1 MHRAKHL
8 LNTDLTQK
16 VSAPRRRIQGRGMKL
31 LISALWMVL
40 VTAAQTQ
47 AQDNAWLQIDAQP
60 TEAEAEESA
69 QYYESFL
76 PDVAGFALAS
86 GWYVIALGPYS
97 EITAQNLLQV
107 YRDSG
112 QVPADSF
119 TSYAQDYA
127 QQFWPLGEDLLTA
140 PEEITITLLPEPI
153 VVPTPE
159 PIIVPTP
166 EPLSYPRQSLLS
178 YPRQKPRQ
186 PLRLWSNQNRLPLYH
201 KLRRRNP
208 LKL

>member
-1 MHRAKHL
+1 
-8 LNTDLTQK
+8 
-16 VSAPRRRIQGRGMKL
+16 MKL

-40 VTAAQTQ
+40 VTTAQTQ

-69 QYYESFL
+69 RYYESFL

-127 QQFWPLGEDLLTA
+127 RQFWPPGEDLLAA
-140 PEEITITLLPEPI
+140 PEEIT
-153 VVPTPE
+153 TPC
-159 PIIVPTP
+159 
-166 EPLSYPRQSLLS
+166 YPN
-178 YPRQKPRQ
+178 
-186 PLRLWSNQNRLPLYH
+186 RLWNP
-201 KLRRRNP
+201 RRNP
-208 LKL
+208 SLYLRRKPPQSRRLRQKLSPLLL

>member
-1 MHRAKHL
+1 MRHSRKGQLPERPYFDVHRAKHL

-127 QQFWPLGEDLLTA
+127 QQFWPLGEDLLSA

-153 VVPTPE
+153 VVPTPQGCS
-159 PIIVPTP
+159 P
-166 EPLSYPRQSLLS
+166 
-178 YPRQKPRQ
+178 
-186 PLRLWSNQNRLPLYH
+186 
-201 KLRRRNP
+201 
-208 LKL
+208 